1 MKFPQQKHLFTK
13 RVSSTITC
21 HLFCAYLFLLAVWFQ
36 STSITQIK
44 MIVWYWEIWIMV
56 NCNFYDSATCIG
68 ILIIYGISGTH
79 SDNHFKNSSS
89 NRIYHPHLCCYS
101 TMSVH
106 IGGVQWSEQNKNIA
120 AKLLQIISLE
130 ILQKTTTEGL
140 HAECT
145 SSSLLS
151 SY

>member
-1 MKFPQQKHLFTK
+1 
-13 RVSSTITC
+13 
-21 HLFCAYLFLLAVWFQ
+21 
-36 STSITQIK
+36 
-44 MIVWYWEIWIMV
+44 MV

-101 TMSVH
+101 K
-106 IGGVQWSEQNKNIA
+106 GVEWSEQNKNIA

-151 SY
+151 